1 MRRFVFALLAAT
13 TICASAIAHLPS
25 TAAAQ
30 GASTGVRID
39 FVRDSLP
46 NGLKVL
52 YHVDRSAPVVA
63 VDIWYD
69 VGSRHEQPGRTGF
82 AHLFEHM
89 MFKGSRNVADGQHF
103 ALLETAGGRAGAD
116 INGTTWY
123 DRTNYFEQV
132 PSNQLELALWLE
144 ADRMG
149 TLLETLTSEKLENQR
164 EVVKNERRQGVDNQ
178 PYGTWLEKMT
188 SHAFPRGHPFY
199 HPVIGFMTDLDAAT
213 LQDVRDFFRR
223 YYSPDNAVLVVAGDI
238 DLDRAR
244 ALVRKHFSDIPRGP
258 QRPPNRSAQVP
269 LRLTAAARE
278 VVEDAN
284 ARAPAVY
291 MGFRV
296 PPARDARSPAVE
308 LLGTILGS
316 GRSSHLYS
324 TLIRQQQIA
333 ATVTAFNLGFLDG
346 ADLLILIARGKPG
359 SNADSLE
366 RALDAAV
373 ATALTAVTP
382 EQLARVRAAARY
394 GFVNALQTMGGFGG
408 RADRLA
414 EGQTYYNN
422 PNWVN
427 TRLAAYERVTLA
439 ELRTLA
445 SSFLDPRNRVTLVYV
460 PRPAP
465 STPRTQ

>member
-1 MRRFVFALLAAT
+1 MTRFLLVLVAAAAT
-13 TICASAIAHLPS
+13 SVSAQLPA

-30 GASTGVRID
+30 GAATAVRID
-39 FVRDSLP
+39 FVQDSLP
-46 NGLKVL
+46 NGLRVL

-69 VGSRHEQPGRTGF
+69 VGSRHEQLGRTGF

-149 TLLETLTSEKLENQR
+149 TLLETLTPEKLENQR

-213 LQDVRDFFRR
+213 LDDVRNFFRR

-238 DLDRAR
+238 DIDRTR
-244 ALVRKHFSDIPRGP
+244 PLVRKHFSDIPRGP
-258 QRPPNRSAQVP
+258 QRPPDRSASVP
-269 LRLTAAARE
+269 PRLSAAARE
-278 VVEDAN
+278 VVEDQN

-296 PPARDARSPAVE
+296 PPARDPRSAAVE

-324 TLIRQQQIA
+324 ALIRQQQIA
-333 ATVTAFNLGFLDG
+333 ATVSAFNLGFLDG
-346 ADLLILIARGKPG
+346 ADLLILTARGKPG

-373 ATALTAVTP
+373 ASALTAITP
-382 EQLARVRAAARY
+382 EQLTRVRAAAGY

-414 EGQTYYNN
+414 EGQTYYSD

-427 TRLAAYERVTLA
+427 TRLAAYQRVTLA

-445 SSFLDPRNRVTLVYV
+445 SSFLDPRNRVTLVYI
-460 PRPAP
+460 PRPTTSA
-465 STPRTQ
+465 PRTQ

>member
-1 MRRFVFALLAAT
+1 MTRFVFTFLAAA
-13 TICASAIAHLPS
+13 TICASAIAQLPS
-25 TAAAQ
+25 AAAAQ

-89 MFKGSRNVADGQHF
+89 MFKGSRNVNDGQHF

-123 DRTNYFEQV
+123 DRTNYFEQL

-149 TLLETLTSEKLENQR
+149 TLLETLTPEKLENQR

-213 LQDVRDFFRR
+213 LEDVRNFFRR

-238 DLDRAR
+238 DLDRTR
-244 ALVRKHFSDIPRGP
+244 PLVRKHFGDIARGP
-258 QRPPNRSAQVP
+258 QRPPSRPATVPPRLSAP
-269 LRLTAAARE
+269 ARE

-296 PPARDARSPAVE
+296 PPARDSRSPAVE

-316 GRSSHLYS
+316 GRSSHLFS

-333 ATVTAFNLGFLDG
+333 ANVSAFNLGFLDG
-346 ADLLILIARGKPG
+346 SDLLVLIARGKPG

-373 ATALTAVTP
+373 ASALTAITP

-414 EGQTYYNN
+414 EGQTYYKD

-427 TRLAAYERVTLA
+427 TRLAAYERVTLDN
-439 ELRTLA
+439 LRTLA

-460 PRPAP
+460 PRPAT
-465 STPRTQ
+465 SAPRTQ